1 MEQIDFM
8 AIGAHADDVEICA
21 GGTIAKMCAE
31 GKRGIIVDMTEPTA
45 ATRGTPAQRGLEAEN
60 ALKVLGDGQLTR
72 INLKL
77 HDAHLAVTDETI
89 ETVIRTLRTYRPTVV
104 LTHYFDDYHPDHY
117 TTGEIVKAACYK
129 SGLKSLMPELEPFR
143 PKRLFHF
150 MGPVWFE
157 PTFCIDIS
165 KQFETK
171 IAALMEYKSQF
182 HTEQSEAFE
191 GKTDISS
198 PEFMD
203 FIKSR
208 ARMLG
213 TRIKSKQAEGFWCR
227 ELAEVQ
233 DLTSLSGDPY

>member
-45 ATRGTPAQRGLEAEN
+45 ATRGTPEQRALEAEN
-60 ALKVLGDGQLTR
+60 ALKVLGEGTLTR
-72 INLKL
+72 INLNL
-77 HDAHLAVTDETI
+77 HDAHLSVTDEAV
-89 ETVIRTLRTYRPTVV
+89 ETVIRVLRTYRPTVV

-117 TTGEIVKAACYK
+117 MTGEIVKAACYK
-129 SGLKSLMPELEPFR
+129 AGLKSLMPELAPFR

-165 KQFETK
+165 EQFEIK

-182 HTEQSEAFE
+182 HTDEKESFA

-213 TRIKSKQAEGFWCR
+213 TRIKSRHAEGFWCR

-233 DLTSLSGDPY
+233 DLTALSGDPY